1 MNLDID
7 KLESELKK
15 RLSYPYKWGLK
26 QNDDLDKKTNFIYKI
41 SSFEEL
47 IIKIET
53 SFSNLPEKDTIF
65 NYSLNRWF
73 NFWSARAVQSFFISH
88 SRVKPAEFSKDKL
101 KDFYIDDIPFD
112 HKTSVYPRRFRLS
125 YLAVKENPHS
135 LIEWFYKNQS
145 QQQRK
150 HFANR
155 LFVVV
160 YSESGEHWKMK
171 AELHLL
177 KTFVE
182 NYLSSF
188 DQDKLVK
195 LSFDGKEILSDMIM
209 VSR

>member
-1 MNLDID
+1 MNFDID
-7 KLESELKK
+7 KLEIELKK

-26 QNDDLDKKTNFIYKI
+26 QNDELDKKTNFIYKI

-88 SRVKPAEFSKDKL
+88 SKVKPAEFSKDKL
-101 KDFYIDDIPFD
+101 KDFYIDNIPFD
-112 HKTSVYPRRFRLS
+112 HKTSVYPRNFRLS
-125 YLAVKENPHS
+125 YLKVKENPDL

-145 QQQRK
+145 QEQRK

-171 AELHLL
+171 ADLNLL

-182 NYLSSF
+182 NYLNSF
-188 DQDKLVK
+188 NQHKLVR
-195 LSFDGKEILSDMIM
+195 LSFDGKEILSDLIM
-209 VSR
+209 VSK

>member
-26 QNDDLDKKTNFIYKI
+26 QNDELDKKTNFIYKI
-41 SSFEEL
+41 FSFDEL
-47 IIKIET
+47 LEKIDKN
-53 SFSNLPEKDTIF
+53 FSNLPEKDLIF

-73 NFWSARAVQSFFISH
+73 NFWSARAVQNFFISH
-88 SRVKPAEFSKDKL
+88 SRVKAVEFTKDKL

-112 HKTSVYPRRFRLS
+112 HKTSVYPKNFRQS
-125 YLAVKENPHS
+125 YLKVKANPLS
-135 LIEWFYKNQS
+135 LIKWLYNNQS

-155 LFVVV
+155 LFVIV
-160 YSESGEHWKMK
+160 YATSEEHWKIK

-177 KTFVE
+177 K
-182 NYLSSF
+182 NYVDDYLNSF
-188 DQDKLVK
+188 NRDKLIK
-195 LSFDGKEILSDMIM
+195 LEFDGKEVLSDLIL
-209 VSR
+209 VIK